1 MTREQ
6 FAKYN
11 FRHSEI
17 IIFHQKHPAMDV
29 EMMLLAVDFEN
40 EVMKLAPFDTDYY
53 EDKAIWVNFQLCDK
67 PRALKMRIIKCNKG

>member
-1 MTREQ
+1 
-6 FAKYN
+6 
-11 FRHSEI
+11 
-17 IIFHQKHPAMDV
+17 MDV

-67 PRALKMRIIKCNKG
+67 PRALKMRIIKCKKG